1 MRKQLLGCFGVILVL
16 ALAASLVANVVF
28 SRQFNSRGAILP
40 PDAFN
45 AVLAQPAAS
54 GSHDAPFIVQIDL
67 TGVISNDSLG
77 GGESLVTRTKRAL
90 TQAVDDPAIKAIVLR
105 IDSPGGEVTA
115 SDTIYHAVQQA
126 NARKPVVVFMD
137 SIAASGGYYIACGAR
152 KIVANP
158 VTWTGSIGVVV
169 QTLGYHGLFD
179 KAGLKMRVFRSGA
192 LKDTLYGHRELT
204 PEEESYLQ
212 SIVNQTYERFVSI
225 VASARSISPE
235 QLKASVAD
243 GRILTGAE
251 ALTQKLVDRN
261 GYLEDAFQLA
271 REEAGLKDAAVI
283 HYSPPSSL
291 LSDLGILSSL
301 SSSPIPSR
309 IELDISDRIL
319 PRLQPGRVYLLP
331 AHMAD

>member
-1 MRKQLLGCFGVILVL
+1 MLMGIY
-16 ALAASLVANVVF
+16 
-28 SRQFNSRGAILP
+28 
-40 PDAFN
+40 
-45 AVLAQPAAS
+45 
-54 GSHDAPFIVQIDL
+54 FI
-67 TGVISNDSLG
+67 
-77 GGESLVTRTKRAL
+77 A
-90 TQAVDDPAIKAIVLR
+90 
-105 IDSPGGEVTA
+105 
-115 SDTIYHAVQQA
+115 
-126 NARKPVVVFMD
+126 
-137 SIAASGGYYIACGAR
+137 
-152 KIVANP
+152 
-158 VTWTGSIGVVV
+158 
-169 QTLGYHGLFD
+169 
-179 KAGLKMRVFRSGA
+179 
-192 LKDTLYGHRELT
+192 
-204 PEEESYLQ
+204 
-212 SIVNQTYERFVSI
+212 SI

-251 ALTQKLVDRN
+251 ALSQKLVDRN

>member
-28 SRQFNSRGAILP
+28 SRHFNSRGAILP
-40 PDAFN
+40 PEAFN

-54 GSHDAPFIVQIDL
+54 GSHDAPFVVQIDL

-105 IDSPGGEVTA
+105 IESPGGEVTA

-169 QTLGYHGLFD
+169 QTL
-179 KAGLKMRVFRSGA
+179 
-192 LKDTLYGHRELT
+192 GHRELT

>member
-1 MRKQLLGCFGVILVL
+1 
-16 ALAASLVANVVF
+16 
-28 SRQFNSRGAILP
+28 
-40 PDAFN
+40 
-45 AVLAQPAAS
+45 
-54 GSHDAPFIVQIDL
+54 
-67 TGVISNDSLG
+67 
-77 GGESLVTRTKRAL
+77 
-90 TQAVDDPAIKAIVLR
+90 
-105 IDSPGGEVTA
+105 
-115 SDTIYHAVQQA
+115 
-126 NARKPVVVFMD
+126 
-137 SIAASGGYYIACGAR
+137 
-152 KIVANP
+152 
-158 VTWTGSIGVVV
+158 
-169 QTLGYHGLFD
+169 
-179 KAGLKMRVFRSGA
+179 MRVFRSGA

-225 VASARSISPE
+225 VASARSISPD